1 MAKLVVHEVFRLP
14 SRGQFVIA
22 GRVLEGSIDPGM
34 RALVWLD
41 GQAFWSIPIRAVEFI
56 DRIAIR
62 ESLVGLVCD
71 ETADGDAAASLDESI
86 GDRQG
91 VVEDGIVGEVA
102 HGEVVD
108 PGDGTGVANACR
120 VNALDHDSPKKH
132 DSTLIESCA
141 GRET

>member
-1 MAKLVVHEVFRLP
+1 MAKLEMHEVFRLP

-22 GRVLEGSIDPGM
+22 GRLLEGSIDPGM

-71 ETADGDAAASLDESI
+71 ETADEDAETCHALSP
-86 GDRQG
+86 
-91 VVEDGIVGEVA
+91 VGTVIEIS
-102 HGEVVD
+102 
-108 PGDGTGVANACR
+108 ANR
-120 VNALDHDSPKKH
+120 
-132 DSTLIESCA
+132 
-141 GRET
+141 